1 MKAFTSVVSFLVLFV
16 VAVLATDPTITD
28 RVYFDLS
35 QGDEYLG
42 RVVLGL
48 YGNVVPKTAQ
58 NFREL
63 TLSKDPS
70 FGYINSIF
78 HRVIP
83 NFMIQGGD
91 FTMRNGRGGKSIYG
105 DKFEDENFELKHDK
119 PGKLSMANAGKN
131 TNGSQFFITTVVT
144 SWLDG
149 RHVVFGE
156 VLSGLDIINKVE
168 NTKTKRDKPVV
179 DVVISG
185 TGELNEDGEVITSI
199 TLEDA
204 LGDSK
209 SEEDV
214 KEEVKNVKDEL

>member
-1 MKAFTSVVSFLVLFV
+1 M
-16 VAVLATDPTITD
+16 
-28 RVYFDLS
+28 
-35 QGDEYLG
+35 
-42 RVVLGL
+42 
-48 YGNVVPKTAQ
+48 
-58 NFREL
+58 
-63 TLSKDPS
+63 
-70 FGYINSIF
+70 
-78 HRVIP
+78 
-83 NFMIQGGD
+83 
-91 FTMRNGRGGKSIYG
+91 
-105 DKFEDENFELKHDK
+105 
-119 PGKLSMANAGKN
+119 
-131 TNGSQFFITTVVT
+131 
-144 SWLDG
+144 
-149 RHVVFGE
+149 FGE